1 MIQLNNLH
9 KSYRMG
15 DSDLHVLKGI
25 NLEIRQGEFISIM
38 GRTGAGKSTL
48 LQILGC
54 LEVPSS
60 GSYHLDGES
69 VEELDDDSLAR
80 VRNTKIGFVF
90 QSFFLLSHLTV
101 LQNAMVPMEYSGIPL
116 QERKQRA
123 MNWLQ
128 AFQMEHRLDHW
139 PHQLSGGE
147 RQRVALARS
156 MVNNPS
162 LLLAD
167 EPTGNLDLKVRDEVI
182 EILQNL
188 QREFRV
194 TLALVTHDQELGDLA
209 QRKIVLRA
217 GKID

>member
-1 MIQLNNLH
+1 
-9 KSYRMG
+9 
-15 DSDLHVLKGI
+15 
-25 NLEIRQGEFISIM
+25 
-38 GRTGAGKSTL
+38 
-48 LQILGC
+48 
-54 LEVPSS
+54 
-60 GSYHLDGES
+60 
-69 VEELDDDSLAR
+69 
-80 VRNTKIGFVF
+80 
-90 QSFFLLSHLTV
+90 
-101 LQNAMVPMEYSGIPL
+101 
-116 QERKQRA
+116 
-123 MNWLQ
+123 
-128 AFQMEHRLDHW
+128 
-139 PHQLSGGE
+139 
-147 RQRVALARS
+147 